1 MDGTN
6 AGWVQLPASCPFF
19 PSSLAGAVS
28 GMDGGRRV
36 RCTERLMRLS
46 DALSAAA
53 PRHADAAGAPAPTR
67 AAPPSES
74 FRVDTK
80 TVDSFW
86 RQGAVLIKGLLS
98 DAQVER
104 LQEGIDENMASP
116 GAFGAVASRED
127 DPGEFFEDFCNWNRI
142 PAFQDIIFGTA
153 IPRVA
158 AQLMRSA
165 TVRLFHDHL

>member
-1 MDGTN
+1 M
-6 AGWVQLPASCPFF
+6 
-19 PSSLAGAVS
+19 
-28 GMDGGRRV
+28 
-36 RCTERLMRLS
+36 
-46 DALSAAA
+46 
-53 PRHADAAGAPAPTR
+53 
-67 AAPPSES
+67 
-74 FRVDTK
+74 
-80 TVDSFW
+80 
-86 RQGAVLIKGLLS
+86 LIKGLLS
-98 DAQVER
+98 DVQVER

-158 AQLMRSA
+158 AQLMRST